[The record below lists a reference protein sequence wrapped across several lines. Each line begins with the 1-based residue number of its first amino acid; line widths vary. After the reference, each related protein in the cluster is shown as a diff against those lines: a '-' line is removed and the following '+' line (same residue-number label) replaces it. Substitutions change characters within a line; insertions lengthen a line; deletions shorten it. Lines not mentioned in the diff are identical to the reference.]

1 MNVHYEYDF
10 HKNHDLIIKKESYL
24 NKGLTGL
31 VNLGN
36 KCFLNS
42 ILQCLSHTLKLT
54 DYFLSCK
61 YKDDDPDQLN
71 KKNKKEYFIV
81 ISYINLIINIWE
93 QNQTLKPKSF
103 VENISKF
110 VNKYFT
116 LQQQDSHECLIYILD
131 LLHRGLCYE
140 IEVEIKGEIKNDTD
154 KLMKQSLEQWK
165 KFYQSNYSFIIETF
179 NGLFYN
185 KINCNNCDFSE
196 NVFEPFNCISLNLPN
211 DSNTLSL
218 DLCLQNYFNNSEN
231 IPSWK
236 CDKCKNQGCLKSIKS
251 WSFPNY
257 LIIHFKRFNNDGTK
271 IQTLIDFP
279 LDDLDLT
286 NYISKDKN
294 DPNNYIYSLYA
305 INYHSGT
312 TENGHYWSAC
322 KNLNKNWYLF
332 NDANVSKLNNS
343 NIIKKDSYILFYSR
357 KMIKY

>member
-1 MNVHYEYDF
+1 MNIYYEYDF
-10 HKNHDLIIKKESYL
+10 HKQHDIVLKKKEYV

-42 ILQCLSHTLKLT
+42 ILQCLSNTLKLT

-61 YKDDDPDQLN
+61 YKEDDPDNSN
-71 KKNKKEYFIV
+71 KYKKEYYIV
-81 ISYINLIINIWE
+81 ISYINLMINIWE

-116 LQQQDSHECLIYILD
+116 LRQQDSHECLMYILD
-131 LLHRGLCYE
+131 LLHKGLSYE
-140 IEVEIKGEIKNDTD
+140 IEVDIKGEIQNKTD
-154 KLMKQSLEQWK
+154 SLMKQSLEQWK
-165 KFYQSNYSFIIETF
+165 NFHEKNYSFIIEIF

-185 KINCNNCDFSE
+185 KINCNNCNFSE
-196 NVFEPFNCISLNLPN
+196 NIFEPFNCISLNIP
-211 DSNTLSL
+211 SEGTSTL
-218 DLCLQNYFNNSEN
+218 DMCLQNYFNISEN
-231 IPSWK
+231 INSWNCEK
-236 CDKCKNQGCLKSIKS
+236 CNKNGCSKSIKS

-257 LIIHFKRFNNDGTK
+257 LIIHFKRFKNDGTK
-271 IQTLIDFP
+271 IQTHIDFP
-279 LDDLDLT
+279 IDDLDLT

-305 INYHSGT
+305 VNYHSGT
-312 TENGHYWSAC
+312 ADNGHYWSSC
-322 KNLNKNWYLF
+322 RNLNKNWYLF
-332 NDANVSKLNNS
+332 NDANVNKFNNS
-343 NIIKKDSYILFYSR
+343 NNLLTKDSYILFYFR